1 MLPTCAVHAG
11 PFSTTHT
18 TIEPDSG
25 RNWKVKY
32 MPAEVGQY
40 TINLAW
46 NDVEVDGMSSSDH
59 LHLTLSRTYA
69 LYCMSW

>member
-1 MLPTCAVHAG
+1 
-11 PFSTTHT
+11 
-18 TIEPDSG
+18 
-25 RNWKVKY
+25 

-59 LHLTLSRTYA
+59 LHLTQELMHCIA
-69 LYCMSW
+69 